1 MPNRYSFCKEVSIG
15 IFILLLLKFFI
26 IIKEKS
32 SVATNNLVH
41 NFPEYSFKVDLSE
54 KEVTRD
60 KVYSILSKAIFRG
73 DLKPGQRLVES
84 KLAKLMKVSRTP
96 IREAIIEL
104 VQKGL
109 AVPSPPKGV
118 RVAPLPNTEELT
130 EFYDINSVLRGLAA
144 RKAAHN
150 ITPLL
155 IKHLQEIIIQSEQ
168 SLREGSLKE
177 IFELNK
183 KFHQIIEIS
192 CNNKELIFLL
202 DGVYKKSGERFSEIL
217 SRKKRQQESIEEHKE
232 ILEALIKKDEELVE
246 QLMKRH
252 IENGKEDLLQQIEL
266 QDNISAENNDSE

>member
-32 SVATNNLVH
+32 SVATNNLLH

-118 RVAPLPNTEELT
+118 RVAPLPTTEELT

-150 ITPLL
+150 ITPLQ
-155 IKHLQEIIIQSEQ
+155 IKHLEEIILQSEQ

-202 DGVYKKSGERFSEIL
+202 DGVYKKSGKRFSEIL
-217 SRKKRQQESIEEHKE
+217 SRKKRQKESIEEHKA
-232 ILEALIKKDEELVE
+232 ILEALIKKDGELVE
-246 QLMKRH
+246 QLLKRH

-266 QDNISAENNDSE
+266 QNNISAEHNDPE

>member
-1 MPNRYSFCKEVSIG
+1 
-15 IFILLLLKFFI
+15 L
-26 IIKEKS
+26 
-32 SVATNNLVH
+32 TNNTQ
-41 NFPEYSFKVDLSE
+41 FEESTEYNLKINLSE

-118 RVAPLPNTEELT
+118 RVAPLPTTEELN

-144 RKAAHN
+144 RKAARN
-150 ITPLL
+150 ITPFQ
-155 IKHLQEIIIQSEQ
+155 IKHLQEVILQSEQ

-177 IFELNK
+177 VSKLNK

-192 CNNKELIFLL
+192 CNNKELLFLL
-202 DGVYKKSGERFSEIL
+202 DDVYKRSRERFSEIL
-217 SRKKRQQESIEEHKE
+217 SRKKRQKESIEEHKV
-232 ILEALIKKDEELVE
+232 ILEALIKKDEELIE

-266 QDNISAENNDSE
+266 QDNISAKNNDSE